1 MKLNDIL
8 KNENRTKSVGNSGF
22 YGLYNTF
29 ERIKGLGSIKEN
41 QFEKYTNYFVKNI
54 KQYTPKDLIYFV
66 GSKIGEI
73 SSEREKKL
81 LSEYNKAAWNN
92 LAKKYGMEKFFDSG
106 DPGYV
111 SKLRNLFYNIGEKA
125 YSGMD
130 RLSGY
135 LYDASSNFKR
145 YLDEEGNNR
154 VETYFSGLK
163 DKTVNGV
170 KSGINR
176 IKDYLS
182 ED

>member
-1 MKLNDIL
+1 MKLNDLL

-29 ERIKGLGSIKEN
+29 ERIKGLDSIKEN
-41 QFEKYTNYFVKNI
+41 QFEKYANYFVKNI
-54 KQYTPKDLIYFV
+54 KQYTPTDLIYFV

-81 LSEYNKAAWNN
+81 LSEYNKAAWNS

-106 DPGYV
+106 DPGHA
-111 SKLRNLFYNIGEKA
+111 SKLKNLFYNIGEKA
-125 YSGMD
+125 YSGMGK
-130 RLSGY
+130 LSGY
-135 LYDASSNFKR
+135 LSDAGSDFKR
-145 YLDEEGNNR
+145 YMDDEGDNR
-154 VETYFSGLK
+154 VKTYFSGLK
-163 DKTVNGV
+163 NKTVNGA
-170 KSGINR
+170 KYGINR